1 MKKEKRFH
9 WWYIPLALLVILL
22 LVIGGFLIYMRS
34 MLGWKNLVA
43 ISSNFNLELSEE
55 MRTWVIGA
63 NQRDYST
70 LPEVLKMEDGA
81 LVTTAE
87 EFENRREEILQL
99 FSENVYGPLPQSG
112 FDTTFEVLEEGTA
125 LDGKAVRKQVKI
137 TVSTE
142 KGSSDALLLMYL
154 PANQETSAVV
164 CGLNFNGN
172 HTVLNDSAILPSY
185 AWVGETSEL
194 EENRGHNEERWNV
207 ENSISRGYAVATMY
221 CNDIAPDNGDTYN
234 SRVISLFDEPEFKTV
249 SAWAFG
255 LLRGVDYLMQD
266 AAIDKE
272 NIAVIGHSRLGKAA
286 IWATANDPRI
296 AVVFSNDS
304 GNTGASLSRSNHG
317 ETVKSINSFFKH
329 WFSSKYASYGNNVNA
344 LPVDQHL
351 LLASIAPRKVYV
363 ACAED
368 DLWADPQG
376 AWNSLTESR
385 DAYLLYDME
394 VLDNTLAEGL
404 TQPAADGNNFMT
416 ESMGYHCRKGWH
428 EVLSEDWT
436 HYLDYMDQCVTNR

>member
-9 WWYIPLALLVILL
+9 WWYIPLTLLVILL
-22 LVIGGFLIYMRS
+22 LLIGGFLIYMRS
-34 MLGWKNLVA
+34 MLGWQNLVS
-43 ISSNFNLELSEE
+43 ISSNFNLELSEN
-55 MRTWVIGA
+55 MKSWVIGA
-63 NQRDYST
+63 DQRDYST
-70 LPEVLKMEDGA
+70 LPEVLKMEDGTP
-81 LVTTAE
+81 VTTTEA
-87 EFENRREEILQL
+87 FDVRRDEILHL

-112 FDTTFEVLEEGTA
+112 FDTAFEVLEEGTA

-142 KGSSDALLLMYL
+142 KGSSDALLLLYL
-154 PANQETSAVV
+154 PVDQETSAVV
-164 CGLNFNGN
+164 LGLNFNGN
-172 HTVLNDSAILPSY
+172 HTVLNDPAILPSY
-185 AWVGETSEL
+185 AWKGEESEL
-194 EENRGHNEERWNV
+194 EEKRGDNAERWNV

-221 CNDIAPDNGDTYN
+221 CNDFAPDNVDTYN
-234 SRVISLFDEPEFKTV
+234 SRVVGLFDEPEFKAV
-249 SAWAFG
+249 GAWAFG
-255 LLRGVDYLMQD
+255 LLRGVDYLVQED
-266 AAIDKE
+266 AIDEE

-329 WFSSKYASYGNNVNA
+329 WFSSKYATYGNNVDA

-351 LLASIAPRKVYV
+351 LLAAVAPRKVYV
-363 ACAED
+363 ACAEG

-376 AWNSLTESR
+376 EWNSLMASR
-385 DAYLLYDME
+385 EAYLLYDME
-394 VLDNTLAEGL
+394 VIDDQLPVGL
-404 TQPAADGNNFMT
+404 TKPAADGTNYMT

-428 EVLSEDWT
+428 QVLREDWK
-436 HYLDYMDQCVTNR
+436 HYLDYMDQYVTKP